1 MPRTVRQN
9 SSPTI
14 FASPT
19 RSASARADG
28 RSVTLE
34 IYRMSTLALGDIVVR
49 DVTVA
54 VGNSDGPALL
64 GMSFL
69 SSVKWTHTNGR
80 LVLEQ

>member
-1 MPRTVRQN
+1 M
-9 SSPTI
+9 
-14 FASPT
+14 
-19 RSASARADG
+19 
-28 RSVTLE
+28 TLE